1 MLKLIALIE
10 AYKNEENGATAIEYA
25 LIAAGIAVAVGA
37 GMALFGPS
45 LEGLWTALSGN
56 LDTAAG
62 TL

>member
-10 AYKNEENGATAIEYA
+10 SYKNDEDGATAIEYA
-25 LIAAGIAVAVGA
+25 LIAAGVAVAVGA

-62 TL
+62 NL